1 MRKAVIYAR
10 YSSDSQ
16 TEQSI
21 EGQLRVCREYAQ
33 NNDILIVDT
42 YVDRA
47 MTGTNDN
54 RAAFQ
59 KMLKDSSRK
68 EWQFVLVYKL
78 DRFSRNKFES
88 VIHKKTLKDNGVT
101 ILSAMENLTDSPEG
115 RMMETILEGFN
126 QYFSEELT
134 QKVNRGLKE
143 SWRKGKATG
152 GQDLFGYDVV
162 DKKYVVN
169 KYESKI
175 VEDAFMMYSQGY
187 KAVAIAEKFN
197 ECGYRRKNGKLIDH
211 KYLYFILHNKRY
223 TGVVEHQGE
232 LYDNIY
238 PRIIS
243 DDLWEKVNSI
253 NEENKLAPS
262 RKKEIFDYILS
273 GKLVCGN
280 CKHKMG
286 GESGTSHTG
295 DIHYYYI
302 CLSRRKK
309 RAKCN
314 TKPVQKQWLEDAVI
328 NATTQ
333 MLSSVNNVKAIAQN
347 IFEVHKKETAD
358 NTALKLIE
366 RKRAEAVKAQNN
378 IIRAIEKGI
387 ITDATKS
394 RLTELEAQIA
404 QYDIEINKEK
414 AHSYA
419 FLTADDIEM
428 YLSKFVFES
437 SDDIKVRKLIV
448 NTFIR
453 EVILYDDEIVITY
466 NFTDNPERL
475 KITKEQVIQ
484 TEKGIETA
492 DKSAFSSLTGSYKL
506 RPTAPSL
513 NSLNFFTIK
522 KTFGLFCYI
531 EEFKNFHK

>member
-42 YVDRA
+42 YIDRA

-88 VIHKKTLKDNGVT
+88 VIHKKTLRDNGVT

-169 KYESKI
+169 EYESKI

-187 KAVAIAEKFN
+187 KAVAIAEKFM
-197 ECGYRRKNGKLIDH
+197 ECGYRRKNGKLIDS

-273 GKLVCGN
+273 GKLVCGD

-314 TKPVQKQWLEDAVI
+314 TKPVQKQWLEDTVI

-333 MLSSVNNVKAIAQN
+333 MLSSVNNVKVIARN

-394 RLTELEAQIA
+394 RLTELETQIA
-404 QYDIEINKEK
+404 QFDIEINKEK
-414 AHSYA
+414 ARSYT

-428 YLSKFVFES
+428 FLSKFVFES
-437 SDDIKVRKLIV
+437 TDDIKVRKLIV

-475 KITKEQVIQ
+475 KITKEHVIQ
-484 TEKGIETA
+484 TEKEIETA

-506 RPTAPSL
+506 RPTAPAKDDAFL
-513 NSLNFFTIK
+513 RRL
-522 KTFGLFCYI
+522 LLY
-531 EEFKNFHK
+531 